1 MKRSYKYRIYPNEQ
15 QIEILEKNLNFC
27 SFLYNNALEESI
39 SYYKRFNKTR
49 SYSQQCAQLPEI
61 KELYAEETKGLY
73 SQTIQQVLKK
83 RETAFK
89 NFFRRVKAKSG
100 KAGFPRYQSRDR
112 SNSLIFPQAQMT
124 KGHWG
129 GVKLLENKKLQIFGI
144 PGEVK
149 VKWHRPFQ
157 GQCKQVS
164 IKRQA
169 GEFYLILSCDAVPLV
184 PLASTGK
191 SIAIDLGLTN
201 FITADDGTKYHHP
214 KPYKTSKEKLAYA
227 QRKLSLKQNGSKNRI
242 KAKKRVAK
250 LSEHIAN
257 IRKDF
262 QHKLALKLIR
272 ENDEIILED
281 LNIKSMLEGA
291 QSAPGFE
298 VSKLNISDASWGSF
312 AKILSDKAEKAG
324 RKITKVNPRR
334 TSKTCSRCLKIKE
347 SLKLF
352 DRTFDCQFCELTMDR
367 DQNAALNIRRLG
379 MSLAIDA
386 KASVSEVSI

>member
-1 MKRSYKYRIYPNEQ
+1 MVSKMKLSFKYRLYPNSK
-15 QIEILEKNLNFC
+15 QIEVLEKNLNFC
-27 SFLYNNALEESI
+27 SLLYNNALEERI
-39 SYYKRFNKTR
+39 SFFKRFGKSRT
-49 SYSQQCAQLPEI
+49 YGQQSVQLPEI
-61 KELYAEETKGLY
+61 KELYAEETKDLY

-83 RETAFK
+83 LDVSFT

-112 SNSLIFPQAQMT
+112 SNSLIFPQAQMLE
-124 KGHWG
+124 KHWG

-157 GQCKQVS
+157 GRCKTVS

-201 FITADDGTKYHHP
+201 FITTDDGTKYHHP

-227 QRKLSLKQNGSKNRI
+227 QRKLSLKQKGSKNRI
-242 KAKKRVAK
+242 KAKKQVAK
-250 LSEHIAN
+250 CHENVAN
-257 IRKDF
+257 VRKDF

-281 LNIKSMLEGA
+281 LNVKSMLEAG
-291 QSAPGFE
+291 SFE
-298 VSKLNISDASWGSF
+298 INNLNISDASWGGF
-312 AKILSDKAEKAG
+312 VQILSDKAEKAG
-324 RKITKVNPRR
+324 RKITKVNPRN
-334 TSKTCSRCLKIKE
+334 TSKTCS
-347 SLKLF
+347 
-352 DRTFDCQFCELTMDR
+352 
-367 DQNAALNIRRLG
+367 
-379 MSLAIDA
+379 
-386 KASVSEVSI
+386 

>member
-1 MKRSYKYRIYPNEQ
+1 MRRSFKYRIYPNSQ

-39 SYYKRFNKTR
+39 SYYKHFGKTR

-61 KELYAEETKGLY
+61 KELFAEQTISIY
-73 SQTIQQVLKK
+73 SQTLQQVLKK

-89 NFFRRVKAKSG
+89 NFFRRVKSKSG
-100 KAGFPRYQSRDR
+100 KAGFPRFQSRDR
-112 SNSLIFPQAQMT
+112 SNSLIFPQAQMIE
-124 KGHWG
+124 KHWG

-144 PGEVK
+144 PGELK

-157 GQCKQVS
+157 GRCKTVS

-169 GEFYLILSCDAVPLV
+169 GEFYLILSCDNVPEEH
-184 PLASTGK
+184 LASTGK

-201 FITADDGTKYHHP
+201 FITTDDGTSFHHP

-227 QRKLSLKQNGSKNRI
+227 QRKLSLKQKGSKNRI
-242 KAKKRVAK
+242 KAKKQVAK
-250 LSEHIAN
+250 CHEHVAN
-257 IRKDF
+257 VRKDF

-281 LNIKSMLEGA
+281 LNVKSMLEAG
-291 QSAPGFE
+291 SFE
-298 VSKLNISDASWGSF
+298 INNLNISDASWGGF
-312 AKILSDKAEKAG
+312 VQILSDKAEKAG
-324 RKITKVNPRR
+324 RKITKVNPRN

-347 SLKLF
+347 SLKLS
-352 DRTFDCQFCELTMDR
+352 DRTFDCQSCGLSIDR
-367 DQNAALNIRRLG
+367 DHNAALNIRRLG

>member
-1 MKRSYKYRIYPNEQ
+1 MYPNSQ

-27 SFLYNNALEESI
+27 SFLYNNAFEESI
-39 SYYKRFNKTR
+39 SYYKHFGKTR

-89 NFFRRVKAKSG
+89 NFFRRVKTKSG

-144 PGEVK
+144 PGGVK

-157 GQCKQVS
+157 GRCKQVS

-169 GEFYLILSCDAVPLV
+169 GKFYLILSCDAVPLA

-201 FITADDGTKYHHP
+201 FITTDDGKASLSFHHP

-227 QRKLSLKQNGSKNRI
+227 QRKLSAKQKGSNNRI
-242 KAKKRVAK
+242 KAKKQVAK
-250 LSEHIAN
+250 VSEHIAN

-281 LNIKSMLEGA
+281 LNVKSMLEGA
-291 QSAPGFE
+291 QRAPGFE
-298 VSKLNISDASWGSF
+298 VSKLNIADASWGSF
-312 AKILSDKAEKAG
+312 VQILSDKAEKAG
-324 RKITKVNPRR
+324 RKITKVNPKD
-334 TSKTCSRCLKIKE
+334 TSKTCSRCLKVKE
-347 SLKLF
+347 SLKLS
-352 DRTFDCQFCELTMDR
+352 DRTFDCEACGFEMDR

-379 MSLAIDA
+379 MSPAIAQKQFQKSLALC
-386 KASVSEVSI
+386 

>member
-1 MKRSYKYRIYPNEQ
+1 MYPNSQ

-89 NFFRRVKAKSG
+89 NFFRRVKTKSG

-144 PGEVK
+144 PGGVK

-157 GQCKQVS
+157 GRCKQVS

-169 GEFYLILSCDAVPLV
+169 GKFYLILSCDAVPLA

-201 FITADDGTKYHHP
+201 FITTDDGKASLSFHHP

-227 QRKLSLKQNGSKNRI
+227 QRKLSAKQKGSNNRI
-242 KAKKRVAK
+242 KAKKQVAK
-250 LSEHIAN
+250 VSEHIAN

-281 LNIKSMLEGA
+281 LNVKSMLEAG
-291 QSAPGFE
+291 SFE
-298 VSKLNISDASWGSF
+298 INNLNISDASWGGF
-312 AKILSDKAEKAG
+312 VQILSDKAEKAG
-324 RKITKVNPRR
+324 RKITKVNPRN

-347 SLKLF
+347 SLKLS
-352 DRTFDCQFCELTMDR
+352 DRVFDCQSCGLSIDR
-367 DQNAALNIRRLG
+367 DRNAALNIRRLG
-379 MSLAIDA
+379 MSLAIA
-386 KASVSEVSI
+386 QKQFQKSLALC

>member
-1 MKRSYKYRIYPNEQ
+1 MYPNSQ

-39 SYYKRFNKTR
+39 SYYKHFGKTR

-89 NFFRRVKAKSG
+89 NFFRRVKTKSG

-144 PGEVK
+144 PGGVK

-157 GQCKQVS
+157 GRCKQVS

-169 GEFYLILSCDAVPLV
+169 GKFYLILSCDAVPLA

-201 FITADDGTKYHHP
+201 FITTDDGKASLSFHHP

-227 QRKLSLKQNGSKNRI
+227 QRKLSAKQKGSNNRI
-242 KAKKRVAK
+242 KAKKQVAK
-250 LSEHIAN
+250 VSEHIAN

-281 LNIKSMLEGA
+281 LNVKSMLEGA
-291 QSAPGFE
+291 QRAPGFE
-298 VSKLNISDASWGSF
+298 VSKLNIADASWGSF
-312 AKILSDKAEKAG
+312 VQILSDKAEKAG
-324 RKITKVNPRR
+324 RKITKVNPKD
-334 TSKTCSRCLKIKE
+334 TSKTCSRCLKVKE
-347 SLKLF
+347 SLKLS
-352 DRTFDCQFCELTMDR
+352 DRTFDCEACGFEMDR

-379 MSLAIDA
+379 MSPAIAQKQFQKSLALC
-386 KASVSEVSI
+386 